1 MDPGQE
7 SLVEQFIK
15 VTEVDRDRAKFF
27 LESSSWDLELAM
39 ESFYKDDQEPDMY
52 DMFPSAPIPEATK
65 PPSGPAFDPTPVT
78 QEGNPR
84 FASIA
89 DMRQGETADSDEEG
103 QAFYA
108 GGSEHSGQ
116 QVLGPPKKFM
126 DLFKQVKKDD
136 DSGPEEDFES
146 KSSAF
151 CGTGYRLGDMEST
164 TPVVIKSAASN
175 ESPEMARVLNMWKNG
190 FNVDNGPLRE
200 YTDERNREFLESIT
214 RREIPQE
221 LSREAKGGKINLN
234 INDYHTKDYVP
245 PKETVAAFSGKG
257 HMLGSPL
264 PGMVST
270 TNTSP
275 ATSASSAPVS
285 NIEVNKSLPTTN
297 LQIRLSD
304 GSRMTLKLNH
314 THQISDIRTHILLQ
328 HPEYEGR
335 SFFLATYPSKELQNE
350 SLTLAEGNL
359 LNAVIIQRMR

>member
-52 DMFPSAPIPEATK
+52 DMFPSAPIPEAAK
-65 PPSGPAFDPTPVT
+65 PPSGPSFDPTPVT

-108 GGSEHSGQ
+108 GGSEH
-116 QVLGPPKKFM
+116 
-126 DLFKQVKKDD
+126 
-136 DSGPEEDFES
+136 
-146 KSSAF
+146 
-151 CGTGYRLGDMEST
+151 
-164 TPVVIKSAASN
+164 
-175 ESPEMARVLNMWKNG
+175 
-190 FNVDNGPLRE
+190 RE

>member
-65 PPSGPAFDPTPVT
+65 PPSGPSFDPTPVT

-84 FASIA
+84 
-89 DMRQGETADSDEEG
+89 
-103 QAFYA
+103 
-108 GGSEHSGQ
+108 GQ